1 MYIRITKQHLDTT
14 FSQSCSDFV
23 AYLEKEN
30 EGKQPEL
37 QEHFFDQHNDRIA
50 PEQVVKEID
59 GNTAKLKKQEPK
71 FFALTINP
79 SQRELKHINNDPNL
93 LKQYVRE
100 VMKDYAASFHR
111 DIPVSVDCIKYFAK
125 LEYERT
131 FKGFDREV
139 KENQVF
145 RAKIVRLENEIRMV
159 ERGEVSGNV
168 KMMRKEIAK
177 LNAQIPHYIDG
188 QVVAQGMQKP
198 GLQTHIHIIVSRKD
212 VTNRYSLSPGSKYME
227 SESRLNG
234 KMVKRGFKRDQF
246 YENAE
251 KRFDTL
257 FNYQRNYVESYG
269 ARKAFIHDP
278 KIYFAHL
285 LGLPTNERS
294 AALKIMGAAGM
305 HVPKLNIPSNKVEAA
320 LQAIK
325 QFKKAI
331 DVARSSSSIGI

>member
-1 MYIRITKQHLDTT
+1 
-14 FSQSCSDFV
+14 
-23 AYLEKEN
+23 
-30 EGKQPEL
+30 
-37 QEHFFDQHNDRIA
+37 
-50 PEQVVKEID
+50 
-59 GNTAKLKKQEPK
+59 
-71 FFALTINP
+71 
-79 SQRELKHINNDPNL
+79 
-93 LKQYVRE
+93 
-100 VMKDYAASFHR
+100 MKDYAASFHR
-111 DIPVSVDCIKYFAK
+111 DTPVSVDSIKYYAK

-139 KENQVF
+139 KENQVY

-168 KMMRKEIAK
+168 KTIRKEIDR
-177 LNAQIPHYIDG
+177 LNAQMPHRIDG
-188 QVVAQGMQKP
+188 QVVAQGLKKS

-212 VTNRYSLSPGSKYME
+212 VSNRYSLSPGSKYME

-257 FNYQRNYVESYG
+257 FKYQRNYVETYS
-269 ARKAFIHDP
+269 ARKSYIQDP

-294 AALKIMGAAGM
+294 AALKIMGAAGCM
-305 HVPKLNIPSNKVEAA
+305 SL
-320 LQAIK
+320 
-325 QFKKAI
+325 
-331 DVARSSSSIGI
+331 SSIFQRTRWKLPFRP

>member
-1 MYIRITKQHLDTT
+1 MYISITKQHLDAT

-37 QEHFFDQHNDRIA
+37 QEHFFDQNHDRLP
-50 PEQVVKEID
+50 PEQVIKEID

-79 SQRELKHINNDPNL
+79 SQGELKHINNDPNL

>member
-1 MYIRITKQHLDTT
+1 MYISITKQHLDTT

-50 PEQVVKEID
+50 PEKVIKEID
-59 GNTAKLKKQEPK
+59 GNTAKLKKREPK

-111 DIPVSVDCIKYFAK
+111 DIPVSVDSIKYYAK
-125 LEYERT
+125 LEYERI

-139 KENQVF
+139 KENQEY
-145 RAKIVRLENEIRMV
+145 RAKIVKLENEIRKV
-159 ERGEVSGNV
+159 ERGEGSGNV
-168 KMMRKEIAK
+168 KMMRKEIAR
-177 LNAQIPHYIDG
+177 LHTQIPHRIDG
-188 QVVAQGMQKP
+188 QVVAQGMKKP

-212 VTNRYSLSPGSKYME
+212 VTNRYSLSPGSKYRE
-227 SESRLNG
+227 SESTLNG
-234 KMVKRGFKRDQF
+234 RTVKRGFNRDQF
-246 YENAE
+246 YEKAE

-257 FNYQRNYVESYG
+257 FKYQRNYVESYS
-269 ARKAFIHDP
+269 ARKAFVQDP

-294 AALKIMGAAGM
+294 AALKLMGAAGV
-305 HVPKLNIPSNKVEAA
+305 HVPILNIPANKVEAA

-331 DVARSSSSIGI
+331 DIARSSSSIGI

>member
-1 MYIRITKQHLDTT
+1 MYISITKQHLDAT
-14 FSQSCSDFV
+14 FSQSCSDYV
-23 AYLEKEN
+23 VYLEKEN

-37 QEHFFDQHNDRIA
+37 QEHFFDQNHDRLP
-50 PEQVVKEID
+50 PEQVIKEID

-278 KIYFAHL
+278 KI
-285 LGLPTNERS
+285 
-294 AALKIMGAAGM
+294 
-305 HVPKLNIPSNKVEAA
+305 
-320 LQAIK
+320 
-325 QFKKAI
+325 
-331 DVARSSSSIGI
+331 

>member
-1 MYIRITKQHLDTT
+1 
-14 FSQSCSDFV
+14 V
-23 AYLEKEN
+23 VYLEKEN

-37 QEHFFDQHNDRIA
+37 QEHFFDHNHDRLP
-50 PEQVVKEID
+50 PEQVIKEID

-294 AALKIMGAAGM
+294 AALKIMGAAGRY
-305 HVPKLNIPSNKVEAA
+305 VPKLNIPTNKVEAA

>member
-1 MYIRITKQHLDTT
+1 MYISITKQHLDTT

-30 EGKQPEL
+30 EGKQTEL
-37 QEHFFDQHNDRIA
+37 QEHFFDQHKDRIA
-50 PEQVVKEID
+50 AEKVVKEID

-79 SQRELKHINNDPNL
+79 SQRELKHINNDPKL
-93 LKQYVRE
+93 LRQYVRE
-100 VMKDYAASFHR
+100 VMKDYASSLYR
-111 DIPVSVDCIKYFAK
+111 DTPVSVDSIKYYAK
-125 LEYERT
+125 IEYERT

-139 KENQVF
+139 KENQVY
-145 RAKIVRLENEIRMV
+145 RAKIVKLENDIRKV
-159 ERGEVSGNV
+159 ERVEVSGNV
-168 KMMRKEIAK
+168 KMIKKEIAR
-177 LNAQIPHYIDG
+177 LHAQIPHRIDG

-212 VTNRYSLSPGSKYME
+212 VTNRYSLSPGSKYRE
-227 SESRLNG
+227 SESTLNG
-234 KMVKRGFKRDQF
+234 RTVKRGFNRDQF
-246 YENAE
+246 YEKAE

-257 FNYQRNYVESYG
+257 FKYQRNYVESYS
-269 ARKAFIHDP
+269 ARKAFVQDP

-294 AALKIMGAAGM
+294 AAFKLMGAAGV
-305 HVPKLNIPSNKVEAA
+305 HVPKLNIPTNKVEAA

-331 DVARSSSSIGI
+331 DIARSSSSIGM

>member
-1 MYIRITKQHLDTT
+1 MYISITKQHLDTT

-50 PEQVVKEID
+50 PEKVIKEID
-59 GNTAKLKKQEPK
+59 GNTAKLKKREPK

-111 DIPVSVDCIKYFAK
+111 DIPVSVDNIKYYAK
-125 LEYERT
+125 LEYERI

-139 KENQVF
+139 KENQEY
-145 RAKIVRLENEIRMV
+145 RAKIVKLENEIRKV

-168 KMMRKEIAK
+168 KMMRKEIAR
-177 LNAQIPHYIDG
+177 LHTQIPHRIDG
-188 QVVAQGMQKP
+188 QVVAQGMKKP

-212 VTNRYSLSPGSKYME
+212 VTNRYSLSPGSKYRE
-227 SESRLNG
+227 SESTLNG
-234 KMVKRGFKRDQF
+234 RTVKRGFNRDQF
-246 YENAE
+246 YEKAE

-257 FNYQRNYVESYG
+257 FKYQRNYVESYS
-269 ARKAFIHDP
+269 ARKAFVQDP

-294 AALKIMGAAGM
+294 AALKLMGAAGV
-305 HVPKLNIPSNKVEAA
+305 HVPKLNIPANKVEAA

-331 DVARSSSSIGI
+331 DIARSSSSIGM

>member
-1 MYIRITKQHLDTT
+1 MYISITKQHLDTN
-14 FSQSCSDFV
+14 FSQSSCDFV

-30 EGKQPEL
+30 EGKLPEL
-37 QEHFFDQHNDRIA
+37 QEHFFDQYHDQIA
-50 PEQVVKEID
+50 PELVIKEID

-79 SQRELKHINNDPNL
+79 SQRELKHINNDPKL

-111 DIPVSVDCIKYFAK
+111 DNPVSVDSIKYYAK

-131 FKGFDREV
+131 FKGFDKEV
-139 KENQVF
+139 KENQVY
-145 RAKIVRLENEIRMV
+145 RAKIVKLENEIRKV

-168 KMMRKEIAK
+168 RSIRKEIAR
-177 LNAQIPHYIDG
+177 LNAQIPHRING
-188 QVVAQGMQKP
+188 EVVAQGVKKP
-198 GLQTHIHIIVSRKD
+198 GLQTHIHIVVSRKD

-227 SESRLNG
+227 SESKLNG
-234 KMVKRGFKRDQF
+234 IMVKRGFKRDQF

-251 KRFDTL
+251 KRFDAL
-257 FNYQRNYVESYG
+257 FKYQRNYVESYS
-269 ARKAFIHDP
+269 ARKAFAHDP

-294 AALKIMGAAGM
+294 AAFKIMGASGV
-305 HVPKLNIPSNKVEAA
+305 HIPKLNIPTNKVEAA

-325 QFKKAI
+325 QLKKAI
-331 DVARSSSSIGI
+331 DIARSSSSIGI

>member
-1 MYIRITKQHLDTT
+1 MYISITKQHLDTT

-30 EGKQPEL
+30 EGKQTEL
-37 QEHFFDQHNDRIA
+37 QEHFFDQHKDRIA
-50 PEQVVKEID
+50 PEKVVKEID

-79 SQRELKHINNDPNL
+79 SQRELKHINNDPKL
-93 LKQYVRE
+93 LRQYVRE
-100 VMKDYAASFHR
+100 VMKDYASSFYR
-111 DIPVSVDCIKYFAK
+111 DTPVSVDSIKYYAK
-125 LEYERT
+125 IEYERT

-139 KENQVF
+139 KENQVY
-145 RAKIVRLENEIRMV
+145 RAKIVKLENDIRKV

-168 KMMRKEIAK
+168 KMIKKEIAR
-177 LNAQIPHYIDG
+177 LHAQIPHRIDG

-212 VTNRYSLSPGSKYME
+212 VTNRYSLSPGSKYRE
-227 SESRLNG
+227 SESTLNG
-234 KMVKRGFKRDQF
+234 RTVKRGFNRDQF
-246 YENAE
+246 YEKAE

-257 FNYQRNYVESYG
+257 FKYQRNYVESYS
-269 ARKAFIHDP
+269 ARKAFVQDP

-294 AALKIMGAAGM
+294 AAFKLMGAAGV
-305 HVPKLNIPSNKVEAA
+305 HVPKLNIPTNKVEAA

-331 DVARSSSSIGI
+331 DIARSSSSIGM

>member
-1 MYIRITKQHLDTT
+1 MYISITKQHLDTT

-50 PEQVVKEID
+50 PEKVIKEID
-59 GNTAKLKKQEPK
+59 GNTAKLKKREPK

-111 DIPVSVDCIKYFAK
+111 DIPVSVDNIKYYAK
-125 LEYERT
+125 IEYERI

-139 KENQVF
+139 KENQEY
-145 RAKIVRLENEIRMV
+145 RAKIVKLENEIRMV
-159 ERGEVSGNV
+159 ERGEISGNV
-168 KMMRKEIAK
+168 KAMRKQIDR
-177 LNAQIPHYIDG
+177 LNTQMPHRKDG
-188 QVVAQGMQKP
+188 QVVTQGMKKQ
-198 GLQTHIHIIVSRKD
+198 GLQTHVHIIVSRKD
-212 VTNRYSLSPGSKYME
+212 VTNRYSLSPGSKYRE
-227 SESRLNG
+227 SESTLNG
-234 KMVKRGFKRDQF
+234 RTVKRGFNRDQF
-246 YENAE
+246 YEKAE

-257 FNYQRNYVESYG
+257 FSYQRNYVESYS
-269 ARKAFIHDP
+269 ARKAFVQDP

-294 AALKIMGAAGM
+294 AAFKLMGAAGV
-305 HVPKLNIPSNKVEAA
+305 HVPKLNIPTNKVEAA

-331 DVARSSSSIGI
+331 DIAKSSSSIGM

>member
-1 MYIRITKQHLDTT
+1 MYISITKQHLDTT

-37 QEHFFDQHNDRIA
+37 QEHFFDQHKDRIA
-50 PEQVVKEID
+50 PEQVVNEID

-111 DIPVSVDCIKYFAK
+111 DTPVSVDSIKYYAK

-131 FKGFDREV
+131 YKGFDREV
-139 KENQVF
+139 KENQEY
-145 RAKIVRLENEIRMV
+145 RAKIVKLENEIRKM
-159 ERGEVSGNV
+159 ERGEISGNV
-168 KMMRKEIAK
+168 KAMRMEIDR
-177 LNAQIPHYIDG
+177 LHAQMPHRIDG
-188 QVVAQGMQKP
+188 QVVTQGMKKQ
-198 GLQTHIHIIVSRKD
+198 GLQTHVHIIVSRKD
-212 VTNRYSLSPGSKYME
+212 VTNRYSLSPGSKYRE
-227 SESRLNG
+227 SETTLNG
-234 KMVKRGFKRDQF
+234 RTVKRGFNRDQF
-246 YENAE
+246 YEKAE
-251 KRFDTL
+251 KRFDIL
-257 FNYQRNYVESYG
+257 FKYQRNYVESYS
-269 ARKAFIHDP
+269 ARKAFVQDP

-294 AALKIMGAAGM
+294 AAFKLMSTAGV
-305 HVPKLNIPSNKVEAA
+305 HVPKLNIPTNKVEAA

-325 QFKKAI
+325 QFKKAMDI
-331 DVARSSSSIGI
+331 AKSSSSIGM

>member
-1 MYIRITKQHLDTT
+1 MYISITKQHLDTT

-50 PEQVVKEID
+50 PEKVIKEID
-59 GNTAKLKKQEPK
+59 GNTAKLKKREPK

-111 DIPVSVDCIKYFAK
+111 DIPVSVDNIKYYAK
-125 LEYERT
+125 LEYERI

-139 KENQVF
+139 KENQEY
-145 RAKIVRLENEIRMV
+145 RAKIVKLENEIRKV

-168 KMMRKEIAK
+168 KMMRKEIAR
-177 LNAQIPHYIDG
+177 LHTQIPHRIDG
-188 QVVAQGMQKP
+188 QVVAQGMKKP

-212 VTNRYSLSPGSKYME
+212 VTNRYSLSPGSKYRE
-227 SESRLNG
+227 SESTLNG
-234 KMVKRGFKRDQF
+234 RTVKRGFNRDQF
-246 YENAE
+246 YEKAE

-257 FNYQRNYVESYG
+257 FKYQRNYVESYS
-269 ARKAFIHDP
+269 ARKAFVQDP

-294 AALKIMGAAGM
+294 AALKLMGAAGV
-305 HVPKLNIPSNKVEAA
+305 HVPKLNIPANKVEAA
-320 LQAIK
+320 LQVIK

-331 DVARSSSSIGI
+331 DIARSSSSIGM